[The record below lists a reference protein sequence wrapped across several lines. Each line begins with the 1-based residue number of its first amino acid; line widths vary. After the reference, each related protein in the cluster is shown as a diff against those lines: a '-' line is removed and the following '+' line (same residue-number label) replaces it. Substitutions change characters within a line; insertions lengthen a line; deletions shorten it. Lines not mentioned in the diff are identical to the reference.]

1 MKNRLGLTML
11 EVLIALAIL
20 GVIATIFAQT
30 SRNAQKITGK
40 SENWDQEGI
49 VIEKTIENLRV
60 DYSLTR
66 LRNLDSSWVDARGQ
80 FAISIS
86 VKGST
91 PTAEDCPGYPVTRL
105 AKISLV
111 ARRTSTKDSIAAT
124 TFLLVP

>member
-1 MKNRLGLTML
+1 MKNRLGLTMM

-30 SRNAQKITGK
+30 SRNAQKISGK

-49 VIEKTIENLRV
+49 AIEKTIENLRV
-60 DYSLTR
+60 DYTLPR
-66 LRNLDSSWVDARGQ
+66 LRALDTTWVDRKGQ

-86 VKGST
+86 AKGYT
-91 PTAEDCPGYPVTRL
+91 PTTTDCPGYPVTHL
-105 AKISLV
+105 AKIALT
-111 ARRTSTKDSIAAT
+111 ARRTSTKDSITAT

>member
-1 MKNRLGLTML
+1 MM

-40 SENWDQEGI
+40 SENWDQEGV

-60 DYSLTR
+60 GYSLAK
-66 LRNLDSSWVDARGQ
+66 LRSLDCTWVDQKGQ
-80 FAISIS
+80 FAISIT

-91 PTAEDCPGYPVTRL
+91 PLAADCPGYPVTRL
-105 AKISLV
+105 AKLALT
-111 ARRTSTKDSIAAT
+111 ARRTSTKDSIVAT